1 MNELLKTLAN
11 LLKKWKETAPES
23 LTADEAYNNC
33 LEYEFNRHE
42 CLNLLVQKKLT
53 GTFQPEMSIK
63 NWIQENSLSG
73 FMMNNPSVENKSPD
87 LIYIQQVLNP
97 TTLQEEDQLVLLDV
111 AMTADPAIVYRSKTE
126 KYQPCV
132 DYLNTILPI
141 IFPLVR
147 TCKLQLVVV
156 ESDLSNLENQLRA
169 IGITDFESE
178 DYQRDKTMLIHFRG
192 IVDAYET
199 RVRYDEKF
207 KYRSQ
212 IRAHKSKQENYTE
225 KELQLDKIVAAMNG
239 MFQKELI
246 PPHSAP
252 LNELQETIRNTF
264 PCDSETQF
272 KLVEPSD
279 IPEAFTASKEKMK
292 VSYNQTTAKPSS
304 WFIYSPEHIGITE
317 HERDLDKKN
326 IVYLQELLK
335 TNGVKPVTAGGD
347 LWECYYEMLTNI
359 TLEETEDAN
368 SGKKSTKVKLPTK
381 LKEPVKAAF
390 HMGKKYK
397 QAPKPNE
404 HLKCVPIWDEDF
416 KRQTQM
422 WAETESAKLTTSQPV
437 TIDWERY
444 NLKDIHNNFDRSVH
458 AREID
463 EVRPLVTS
471 IRELSA
477 YKYCKAVAAVAH
489 SMLVQPSKD
498 AGKITLMNKG
508 DKGLYILT
516 LPSRQAGTVLD
527 KGTIP
532 FVSLALCKNID
543 KLINS
548 DEVQFI
554 MKITNTN
561 LYLCVSKPMRLDG
574 IRLESLTHAHLCF
587 EASML
592 SWLMQIEAKTQP
604 NTAAQWPMAVLLFTY
619 CLMNQTT
626 RTAGCLE
633 NLRYVFMNSIAVRAN
648 LKIFMLESGSF
659 ALKTKL
665 QALLYYR
672 TEEFSVQ
679 SFLAAKDVLMNDL
692 EIEAQHGDL
701 NLDRLG
707 VQNVKL
713 PSFMDQGFHKSFL
726 GICNEIMG
734 LYFNVAKGL
743 HGPYHRD
750 IQLMNTPLKCEA
762 DLREQKDLLINR
774 SPPIET
780 NQQEPEPPPVI
791 LGCGLVDNLTEFSRP
806 PSEIPAQTASK
817 DFCSMLGKFVN
828 EKYLMHNKDR
838 LLEGLV
844 KIGFD
849 KEILRHHQ
857 FTSTKSM
864 LTFEMNKLGEYKRS
878 KVLPYMVKL
887 VETEFKGVT
896 PTLMEFTEWTLLS
909 ATKPVFAISPKQQR
923 TLNDREIYIGNA
935 ITFGVRSVEMIM
947 RCVAECLPGEC
958 IKIPGDK
965 KYIEMSKVFK
975 EVIKWSKSQNTVV
988 EDDYQN
994 GTDQIQSDKNLHFPG
1009 VEVTNPTE
1017 EELVK
1022 LNEIESDYQLE
1033 LQRIQAMKDW
1043 AYQTDAYEKAYQAK
1057 LDKQEEVLKKP
1068 IYSGNSADLLSE
1080 ELLEDIMS
1088 QLAEES
1094 VESPHLN
1101 PFRLVTV
1108 ESFTGKVHLLICNND
1123 RKKWS
1128 AKDVAE
1134 KFELFIAELTVIPLQ
1149 LRTLMI
1155 AVLRNHRRKRLQ
1167 LGAKY
1172 VAELEKNKSMP
1183 ENARLLR
1190 MVEDGMFVTITQNW
1204 LQGMLNYTSS
1214 VVHTAVMLS
1223 SWEMFLQLFP
1233 EAKACNG
1240 MLEHSDDSVELM
1252 CYIPM
1257 QMTLDPE
1264 IHTMIFQ
1271 EKCERPV
1278 EELWLAFDEWCGSLA
1293 SLKYSPKKSNMQT
1306 VVCEFISNYMI
1317 YGDQAYPWYKH
1328 VVTSF
1333 SQLPGTSLADDM
1345 YAAFSQLMVCGARG
1359 GPGSL
1364 VNWIMKLA
1372 ADRID
1377 RLYSTGPGMHN
1388 DVAKYL
1394 KLDRRL
1400 IPMELGG
1407 TPNMSAPA
1415 LILAGPGYHDAN
1427 LLAAATNRL
1436 FEGWEK
1442 TLFLFLMV
1450 SPKGVFDVDSISYEE
1465 SDISKITGFSGPL
1478 FKNLLEPREGDSK
1491 RKKSKLDDDGDV
1503 VDDPRENGYV
1513 NEMTHANC
1521 YNTDQLKAWTLT
1533 HPAASI
1539 QAPKNNRDLLM
1550 YWHDVMQR
1558 PSYRAACARSTG
1570 RGLLIKRCQ
1579 WTTGPF
1585 CKLKS
1590 TDSTWIP
1597 LRQIFIQ
1604 LNDDFEKRM
1613 KIPGVRVIT
1622 NEEISYLQAYTDAIS
1637 STVVSLVTYLGGARV
1652 DSEVPKT
1659 QHPQMAQILAA
1670 PNKISRI
1677 VNDPVQV
1684 ALKTWDKFEGP
1695 YVFLRRPE
1703 RFEEDSELLCKV
1715 VRPIKS
1721 RLNAATLVK
1730 YDIFINVV
1738 SAIGSFK
1745 DAELVLKEAYKWDE
1759 ATFDE
1764 IVKAAETSK
1773 KELQWVSKMF
1783 RSGRKSRIVITKA
1796 GNHTSQETLNAFL
1809 TTNSLAYKNLKIT
1822 FSEPWIAE
1830 DSTHLELFS
1839 RLRIH
1844 DDTSVAVE
1852 NVGYA
1857 YYKCLEKGLPLG
1869 RLKDFLLRSRFKGKT
1884 VLDIL
1889 RIAKKRQQERLLNP
1903 RTNEI
1908 VAVLTAYLQ
1917 NDFQVADEIYK
1928 SQETVLR
1935 WYDRRQHY
1943 DQLAGAY
1950 TGGLAYWCVYKGNC
1964 IQVTGA
1970 LNQAG
1975 QMVYKYTTNCK
1986 EWSTVIHMLKVLYVD
2001 IHNKSYDASLPQMR
2015 TKQWKGDAEDPKLGF
2030 AMASRTW
2037 HWQILNKGNY
2047 YLRDWQFEPNLKSP
2061 DLLPKLTKS
2070 KSQRVVGIHIGSSDK
2085 RGQPGFCV
2093 IAAIRRNVPVKFLPE
2108 DWVWDSNTTL
2118 GYYGGLNLD
2127 KLLELRQFKTY
2138 IFDEIS
2144 CVPVS
2149 DLLKVIKLRPANE
2162 LTWWDEF
2169 CRVLLSDYKKANTEK
2184 LREVWNM
2191 WAANST
2197 FDCPPGYKAF
2207 DLTEPD
2213 AEFED
2218 EESSLDSGSVLEI
2231 QSVASSEME
2240 KLSDKDDTE
2249 DITIDHEVDKED
2261 SVYEDSLSRTQAIVI
2276 FESRLQFSK
2285 HDTLRQ
2291 RMIVQSMGLTKT
2303 HVKDPYFWA
2312 MYLGHWINTLSSE
2325 IASMKP
2331 TKLATLNVIDSCIQ
2345 FILENQS
2352 MESVT
2357 TIARQLQE
2365 NKALALATNTKVQ
2378 KPDWMVEHFRRYQ
2391 KAILTGSVSDRLD
2404 PLQWH
2409 TLLAENLYW
2418 PTVEYNTDFPDDLDI
2433 LFD

>member
-1 MNELLKTLAN
+1 M
-11 LLKKWKETAPES
+11 
-23 LTADEAYNNC
+23 
-33 LEYEFNRHE
+33 
-42 CLNLLVQKKLT
+42 
-53 GTFQPEMSIK
+53 
-63 NWIQENSLSG
+63 
-73 FMMNNPSVENKSPD
+73 
-87 LIYIQQVLNP
+87 
-97 TTLQEEDQLVLLDV
+97 EEQLVLLDV
-111 AMTADPAIVYRSKTE
+111 ALTADPAVVYRSKTS

-132 DYLNTILPI
+132 DYLSTILPI
-141 IFPLVR
+141 VLPLVKS
-147 TCKLQLVVV
+147 CILQLVIV

-169 IGITDFESE
+169 IGIQDFEGE

-192 IVDAYET
+192 IVEAYET
-199 RVRYDEKF
+199 RVKHTEKF

-212 IRAHKSKQENYTE
+212 LRAHRNKQEVYTE
-225 KELQLDKIVAAMNG
+225 KELQLDRILGTMNKA
-239 MFQKELI
+239 FQDGNIDTHPE
-246 PPHSAP
+246 P
-252 LNELQETIRNTF
+252 LAELQQKIRNTF
-264 PCDSETQF
+264 KCDSSTQF

-279 IPEAFTASKEKMK
+279 IPEAFTASKAQMK
-292 VSYNQTTAKPSS
+292 EQYLHTKSKPSS
-304 WFIYSPEHIGITE
+304 WFIYSPEHTGVTE

-326 IVYLQELLK
+326 IAFLQDLLK
-335 TNGVKPVTAGGD
+335 NNGVKPITPGGE
-347 LWECYYEMLTNI
+347 LWECYYEMITNI
-359 TLEETEDAN
+359 SFETQTDAN
-368 SGKKSTKVKLPTK
+368 SGRVTTSVKLPTK

-397 QAPKPNE
+397 QDPKPNE
-404 HLKCVPIWDEDF
+404 QLKCVPIWDEDYH
-416 KRQTQM
+416 RQVTH
-422 WAETESAKLTTSQPV
+422 WAEDESAKLTTSHPI
-437 TIDWERY
+437 TIDWEKY

-458 AREID
+458 AREIE

-477 YKYCKAVAAVAH
+477 YKYCKAVASMAH
-489 SMLVQPSKD
+489 SMLVQPSKE
-498 AGKITLMNKG
+498 AGKTTLINKG
-508 DKGLYILT
+508 DKGLYVLT
-516 LPSRQAGTVLD
+516 LPSRQAGTVID
-527 KGTIP
+527 RGTIP
-532 FVSLALCKNID
+532 FVSMALSKNID
-543 KLINS
+543 KVINS

-554 MKITNTN
+554 MKINKTGW
-561 LYLCVSKPMRLDG
+561 YLCVSKPMRLDG

-665 QALLYYR
+665 QALLYFR
-672 TEEFSVQ
+672 TEEFAAK

-750 IQLMNTPLKCEA
+750 IQLMNTPLKCES
-762 DLREQKDLLINR
+762 DLRIQMEI
-774 SPPIET
+774 
-780 NQQEPEPPPVI
+780 NQQARLQEEPGLLPSEKARHF
-791 LGCGLVDNLTEFSRP
+791 GGGLVSDLSEFSVS
-806 PSEIPAQTASK
+806 PSEINPQTAST

-838 LLEGLV
+838 LIESLV
-844 KIGFD
+844 KIGLD
-849 KEILRHHQ
+849 REILRHHQ

-864 LTFEMNKLGEYKRS
+864 LTFEQNKHGEFKRS

-887 VETEFKGVT
+887 VETEFKGVA
-896 PTLMEFTEWTLLS
+896 PTLLEFTEWTLTS
-909 ATKPVFAISPKQQR
+909 AIRPVFAISPKQQR

-935 ITFGVRSVEMIM
+935 ITFGVRTVEMIM

-965 KYIEMSKVFK
+965 KYIEMSKAFK

-988 EDDYQN
+988 MDDYQN
-994 GTDQIQSDKNLHFPG
+994 ANDQIQSDTNLHFPG

-1022 LNEIESDYQLE
+1022 LNDIEAEYQAE
-1033 LQRIQAMKDW
+1033 LLRIQAMTDW
-1043 AYQTDAYEKAYQAK
+1043 AQQTDEYERAFQTKI
-1057 LDKQEEVLKKP
+1057 DRQEEVMKKP
-1068 IYSGNSADLLSE
+1068 IYSGNSADLLSD
-1080 ELLEDIMS
+1080 ELLEDIMQ
-1088 QLAEES
+1088 QLADDDLHT
-1094 VESPHLN
+1094 PHLN
-1101 PFRLVTV
+1101 PFKLVTV

-1134 KFELFIAELTVIPLQ
+1134 KFEVFIAELTVIPHQ

-1155 AVLRNHRRKRLQ
+1155 RILKNHRRKHLQ
-1167 LGAKY
+1167 LGSRY

-1190 MVEDGMFVTITQNW
+1190 MVEGGMFVSITQNW

-1257 QMTLDPE
+1257 MLTLDP
-1264 IHTMIFQ
+1264 
-1271 EKCERPV
+1271 KERLMHSAVTLQLPV
-1278 EELWLAFDEWCGSLA
+1278 EEVWLAFDEWCGSLA

-1333 SQLPGTSLADDM
+1333 SQLPGTSLADDT

-1394 KLDRRL
+1394 DMDRRL
-1400 IPMELGG
+1400 IPLELGG

-1478 FKNLLEPREGDSK
+1478 FKNLLEPREGDLK
-1491 RKKSKLDDDGDV
+1491 RKKHKLDDDGDAV
-1503 VDDPRENGYV
+1503 EDPSLNGYV
-1513 NEMTHANC
+1513 SEMTHANC
-1521 YNTDQLKAWTLT
+1521 YNHDQLKAWTIT

-1539 QAPKNNRDLLM
+1539 QAPKNNKDLLM

-1558 PSYRAACARSTG
+1558 PSYKAACARSTG
-1570 RGLLIKRCQ
+1570 RGQLIKRCQ
-1579 WTTGPF
+1579 WTTGAF
-1585 CKLKS
+1585 CKMKS

-1604 LNDDFEKRM
+1604 LNADYQARLEKS
-1613 KIPGVRVIT
+1613 GHRVVT
-1622 NEEISYLQAYTDAIS
+1622 NEEVSYLQAYTDAIS

-1652 DSEVPKT
+1652 DGEVPKT

-1684 ALKTWDKFEGP
+1684 ALKIWDKFEGP

-1703 RFEEDSELLCKV
+1703 RYEEDCELLCRV

-1721 RLNAATLVK
+1721 RLNASTLMK
-1730 YDIFINVV
+1730 YDIFINVMG
-1738 SAIGSFK
+1738 ALGSYH
-1745 DAELVLKEAYKWDE
+1745 DAETVLKEAYKWDDN
-1759 ATFDE
+1759 TFDE

-1796 GNHTSQETLNAFL
+1796 GNHTAQETLNAFL
-1809 TTNSLAYKNLKIT
+1809 TTNSLSQKNLKIT

-1839 RLRIH
+1839 RMRVH
-1844 DDTSVAVE
+1844 DDTSVAIE
-1852 NVGYA
+1852 NVSYA

-1869 RLKDFLLRSRFKGKT
+1869 RLRDFLLKSRFKGKT
-1884 VLDIL
+1884 ILDIL
-1889 RIAKKRQQERLLNP
+1889 RMAKKRQQERLLNP
-1903 RTNEI
+1903 RTNEM
-1908 VAVLTAYLQ
+1908 VAVLCAYLQ
-1917 NDFQVADEIYK
+1917 NDFQVAEEIYQ

-1935 WYDRRQHY
+1935 WYDRRQRY
-1943 DQLAGAY
+1943 DPQMGQY
-1950 TGGLAYWCVYKGNC
+1950 VGELAYWCVYRGKF
-1964 IQVTGA
+1964 IQVTGV
-1970 LNQAG
+1970 LSDNG
-1975 QMVYKYTTNCK
+1975 QMMYTYKTNCR
-1986 EWSTVIHMLKVLYVD
+1986 EWSTIIHMLKVLYVD

-2015 TKQWKGDAEDPKLGF
+2015 TKQWKRDAGDPTEGF

-2037 HWQILNKGNY
+2037 HWQVLNVGNY
-2047 YLRDWQFEPNLKSP
+2047 YLKDWQLTTDLKVP
-2061 DLLPKLTKS
+2061 DILPRLVKA
-2070 KSQRVVGIHIGSSDK
+2070 KSQRVVGIYIGSSDK

-2093 IAAIRRNVPVKFLPE
+2093 IAAIRRNVPVKFMPE
-2108 DWVWDSNTTL
+2108 DWVWDNSVTL
-2118 GYYGGLNLD
+2118 GYYEGLNLD
-2127 KLLELRQFKTY
+2127 ALLSLRQFKTY
-2138 IFDEIS
+2138 IFDEVS
-2144 CVPVS
+2144 AVPVE
-2149 DLLKVIKLRPANE
+2149 DLLKVIKIRPTSE
-2162 LTWWDEF
+2162 LPWWFEF
-2169 CRVLLSDYKKANTEK
+2169 CRVLQQDYKKANTEK
-2184 LREVWNM
+2184 MKEVWSN
-2191 WAANST
+2191 WVRNCSL
-2197 FDCPPGYKAF
+2197 DPPPGFK
-2207 DLTEPD
+2207 DLGISNPEPD
-2213 AEFED
+2213 WEE
-2218 EESSLDSGSVLEI
+2218 EESTDSGSILEI
-2231 QSVASSEME
+2231 QSVGSSEIE
-2240 KLSDKDDTE
+2240 KLSDKDDNE
-2249 DITIDHEVDKED
+2249 ELAIMNEVDKED

-2285 HDTLRQ
+2285 VDTLRQ
-2291 RMIVQSMGLTKT
+2291 KMIVQSMGLTKT
-2303 HVKDPYFWA
+2303 HVKDPYFWS
-2312 MYLGHWINTLSSE
+2312 MYLGHWINMLTENISQL
-2325 IASMKP
+2325 KT
-2331 TKLATLNVIDSCIQ
+2331 TKLATLNVIDSCLQ
-2345 FILENQS
+2345 FILDNQS
-2352 MESVT
+2352 LENVT

-2365 NKALALATNTKVQ
+2365 NKAFALATGTKVQ
-2378 KPDWMVEHFRRYQ
+2378 KPDWMVEHYKRYQ
-2391 KAILTGSVSDRLD
+2391 RAILSGATSDRLD

-2409 TLLAENLYW
+2409 ALLADNLYW
-2418 PTVEYNTDFPDDLDI
+2418 PVADYNVDFPDESDV